1 VTILG
6 FDIGKAFIPDVS
18 LVEIFVRGSLL
29 YLALFVLLRVVLR
42 RKTGA
47 VAFTDLLVIVLIA
60 DAAQNAMAADYTSIT
75 DGLALVATLV
85 FWAYAID
92 WLGYRFPLVQ
102 RYVHPEPKPLIEDGH
117 VVQRSMDQE
126 LMTMA
131 ELMSQLRLGGAERV
145 EDVRAA
151 FIEGNGQV
159 SVLKGDG
166 ASSDGKPRQSAI
178 AGG

>member
-1 VTILG
+1 MTIFG
-6 FDIGKAFIPDVS
+6 FDLAAAFTPDVS
-18 LVEIFVRGSLL
+18 LFEIFVRGSVL
-29 YLALFVLLRVVLR
+29 YLSLFILLRVVLR

-47 VAFTDLLVIVLIA
+47 VAFTDLLVLVLIA

-75 DGLALVATLV
+75 DGLALVGTLV

-92 WLGYRFPLVQ
+92 WLGYRVPRFRL
-102 RYVHPEPKPLIEDGH
+102 YVHPDPKPLVEDGH
-117 VVQRSMDQE
+117 VVQRSLDQE
-126 LMTMA
+126 LMTVA
-131 ELMSQLRLGGAERV
+131 ELMTQLRLGGAERI

-159 SVLKGDG
+159 SVLKRDNE
-166 ASSDGKPRQSAI
+166 ASAGKARQSAI